1 MSDDFLANYDF
12 YQRIKLSYCCCQL
25 FKGTE
30 NRKKGGVDFQNLIC
44 IYSFATGFVY
54 CIAQISLSLFL
65 SLSLSHVYALSVY
78 ILNIGSLT
86 ISYNSV
92 SSEVIIGEKPGPN
105 LPC

>member
-54 CIAQISLSLFL
+54 CIAQISLSVSF
-65 SLSLSHVYALSVY
+65 SLSPCHMSMH
-78 ILNIGSLT
+78 SLFIFLT
-86 ISYNSV
+86 LAV
-92 SSEVIIGEKPGPN
+92 
-105 LPC
+105 